1 MTEQRAQRVAE
12 EIKREISDILRNEMK
27 DPRASGMISVTDV
40 EVTRDLGHAK
50 IFVSVFGSDEEQDAT
65 LATLAKAV
73 GFVRSEIGKRIRLR
87 RTPEISF
94 QLDKSIAYGS
104 HINEILRQIEPT
116 KGEDTSE

>member
-12 EIKREISDILRNEMK
+12 EIKREMSDILRNEMK
-27 DPRASGMISVTDV
+27 DPRAAKMISVTDV

-50 IFVSVFGSDEEQDAT
+50 VFVSVFGSDEEQQAT

-104 HINEILRQIEPT
+104 HINEILRQIEPIVS
-116 KGEDTSE
+116 EETSE